1 MSTSTGK
8 ISQIFMHR
16 VDNTRD
22 LGELQ
27 EELLVLERIERDSQD
42 EKVKE
47 EMYLKILYLKGRIAE
62 LFKQLSN
69 GKRYKII

>member
-1 MSTSTGK
+1 MLTSTGK

-27 EELLVLERIERDSQD
+27 EKLLVLEKIKRDSQA
-42 EKVKE
+42 
-47 EMYLKILYLKGRIAE
+47 RN
-62 LFKQLSN
+62 F
-69 GKRYKII
+69 